1 MQLTLTRR
9 MMIAAGLS
17 FWGTS
22 AFGAQ
27 KSYTLNEDGSKI
39 SFIFTTGATEQSGT
53 VPVQRADITVD
64 TANLARSSADVTAD
78 IRTINSGLFLITEAI
93 KSAELLDAA
102 NHPIVRFQ
110 STRVRLG
117 ARGRISEG
125 AILEG
130 DLTLRGV
137 TLPIALDATLSRPAG
152 TPPDDLSV
160 LYIKLTGVISRSAF
174 GASGY
179 ASLAEDNVKL
189 DILAEIRARA

>member
-1 MQLTLTRR
+1 MQLILTRR

-17 FWGTS
+17 FCGTRVL
-22 AFGAQ
+22 GAQ
-27 KSYTLNEDGSKI
+27 RSYALIDDSSTI
-39 SFIFTTGATEQSGT
+39 SFIFTTGGNEQSGT
-53 VPVQRADITVD
+53 VPVRSADITVD
-64 TANLARSSADVTAD
+64 TANLSRSIADVTAD
-78 IRTINSGLFLITEAI
+78 IRNISSGIFLVTEAI

-102 NHPIVRFQ
+102 NHPIVRFR

-125 AILEG
+125 AKLEG

-160 LYIKLTGVISRSAF
+160 LYITLTGAISRSAF

-179 ASLAEDNVKL
+179 ASLAEDTVKL